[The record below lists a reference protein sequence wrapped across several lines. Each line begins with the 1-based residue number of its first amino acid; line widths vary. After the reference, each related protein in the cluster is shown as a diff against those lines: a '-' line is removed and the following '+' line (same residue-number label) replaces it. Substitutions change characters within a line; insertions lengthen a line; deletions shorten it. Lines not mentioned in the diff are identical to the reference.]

1 MTERV
6 RARVFGEVADDYD
19 RFRPEYPAQLVDDV
33 LAYAGISGSDGAG
46 VAALDV
52 GAGTGKATLRF
63 AARGLEVTAIEPDPA
78 MATVLRARTADRQ
91 NVSIVESSLEEFR
104 SERRYRL
111 LISGQAWHWTDPE
124 TRWEQAAGLLAPGGA
139 LGLFWNHE
147 CIADPATRAAV
158 TAAHRELGPSVEW
171 DPDPV
176 DEASLI
182 TSWPGDELTDRPE
195 FVDVDTRA
203 YAWSWTMPTSS
214 YVSMQSTH
222 STYRITDEDT
232 RTAIFDAITDVLG
245 EQVELAMVTALYLAR
260 RIG

>member
-19 RFRPEYPAQLVDDV
+19 RFRPEYPAPLVDDV
-33 LAYAGISGSDGAG
+33 LAYAGIASGDGAG

-52 GAGTGKATLRF
+52 GAGTGKATLPF
-63 AARGLEVTAIEPDPA
+63 ATRGLAVTALEPDPA
-78 MATVLRARTADRQ
+78 MAAVLRARTADRQ
-91 NVSIVESSLEEFR
+91 NVTVVESALEEFR

-111 LISGQAWHWTDPE
+111 LLSGQAWHWTNPA
-124 TRWEQAAGLLAPGGA
+124 TRWEQAADLVAPHGA
-139 LGLFWNHE
+139 LALFWNHE
-147 CIADPATRAAV
+147 CIADLAARTAV
-158 TAAHRELGPSVEW
+158 TEAHRELAPSVEW
-171 DPDPV
+171 DPDPI

-195 FVDVDTRA
+195 FVDVDARA

-222 STYRITDEDT
+222 SNFRITDEDT
-232 RTAIFDAITDVLG
+232 RTAMFGAITDLLG

-260 RIG
+260 RAG